1 MCPGKDISNVIR
13 LMSARKALVS
23 VLLGRRI
30 GTGLEACVRA
40 SRYEKDPWVHG
51 NNHLTVVRFLI
62 ISCPNCMPA
71 YRTLLKG
78 LPRYEVFREGLSSR
92 LAIDPSAVYTF
103 LRLLHFGDELLS
115 REEEFLAPWG
125 TSPGR
130 FHLLMVL
137 MHCPEGASNPA
148 ALAEWKGVS
157 RATITGLLDGLEKD
171 GLIQRQADPSDR
183 RLIRVNLTYSGRE
196 FLEKITPT
204 YAQWLTDIVGP
215 LSEEER
221 RHLVSLL
228 EKVRIEVPDSEPY
241 PQAKIA

>member
-1 MCPGKDISNVIR
+1 
-13 LMSARKALVS
+13 
-23 VLLGRRI
+23 
-30 GTGLEACVRA
+30 
-40 SRYEKDPWVHG
+40 
-51 NNHLTVVRFLI
+51 
-62 ISCPNCMPA
+62 MPA

-92 LAIDPSAVYTF
+92 LEIDPSAVYTF
-103 LRLLHFGDELLS
+103 LRLLHFGDEL
-115 REEEFLAPWG
+115 WG

-183 RLIRVNLTYSGRE
+183 RLIRVNLTDAGRE

-204 YAQWLTDIVGP
+204 YARWLTDIVGP
-215 LSEEER
+215 LSEDER
-221 RHLVSLL
+221 RQLVSLL

-241 PQAKIA
+241 PEAKIA

>member
-1 MCPGKDISNVIR
+1 
-13 LMSARKALVS
+13 
-23 VLLGRRI
+23 
-30 GTGLEACVRA
+30 
-40 SRYEKDPWVHG
+40 
-51 NNHLTVVRFLI
+51 
-62 ISCPNCMPA
+62 MPA

-78 LPRYEVFREGLSSR
+78 LPRYEVFREGLSSC
-92 LAIDPSAVYTF
+92 LEIDPSACYTF

-137 MHCPEGASNPA
+137 LHCPEGASNPA

-183 RLIRVNLTYSGRE
+183 RIIRVNLTVAGRA

-221 RHLVSLL
+221 RSLVSLL
-228 EKVRIEVPDSEPY
+228 EKVRIEVPNSEPY

>member
-1 MCPGKDISNVIR
+1 
-13 LMSARKALVS
+13 MSGRRAIVS
-23 VLLGRRI
+23 TLLGRRI
-30 GTGLEACVRA
+30 GAGLEACIRVLR
-40 SRYEKDPWVHG
+40 RRRDPEFRR
-51 NNHLTVVRFLI
+51 NYRLTVVRFLI
-62 ISCPNCMPA
+62 ISSPNCMPA

-78 LPRYEVFREGLSSR
+78 LPRYEVFREGLSSC
-92 LAIDPSAVYTF
+92 LEIDPSACYTF

-183 RLIRVNLTYSGRE
+183 RIIRVNLTDAGRA

-221 RHLVSLL
+221 RHLVTLL
-228 EKVRIEVPDSEPY
+228 EKVRIEVPESEPY

>member
-1 MCPGKDISNVIR
+1 MSNVIP
-13 LMSARKALVS
+13 LMSGRRAIVS
-23 VLLGRRI
+23 TLLGRRI
-30 GTGLEACVRA
+30 GAGLEASIRVLR
-40 SRYEKDPWVHG
+40 RRRDPEFRR
-51 NNHLTVVRFLI
+51 NYRLTVVRFLI
-62 ISCPNCMPA
+62 ISSPNCMPA

-78 LPRYEVFREGLSSR
+78 LPRYEVFREGLSSC
-92 LAIDPSAVYTF
+92 LEIDPSACYTF

-183 RLIRVNLTYSGRE
+183 RIIRVNLTDAGRA

-221 RHLVSLL
+221 RHLVTLL
-228 EKVRIEVPDSEPY
+228 EKVRIEVPESEPY

>member
-1 MCPGKDISNVIR
+1 
-13 LMSARKALVS
+13 
-23 VLLGRRI
+23 
-30 GTGLEACVRA
+30 
-40 SRYEKDPWVHG
+40 
-51 NNHLTVVRFLI
+51 
-62 ISCPNCMPA
+62 MPA

-78 LPRYEVFREGLSSR
+78 LPRYEVFREGLSSS
-92 LAIDPSAVYTF
+92 LEIDPSACYTF

-183 RLIRVNLTYSGRE
+183 RVIRVNLTDAGRE
-196 FLEKITPT
+196 FLEKITPP

-221 RHLVSLL
+221 RHLVTLL
-228 EKVRIEVPDSEPY
+228 EKVRIEVPQSEPY

>member
-1 MCPGKDISNVIR
+1 
-13 LMSARKALVS
+13 MSVRKALVS

-40 SRYEKDPWVHG
+40 SRCEKDPCVHG

-62 ISCPNCMPA
+62 ISNPNCMPA

-78 LPRYEVFREGLSSR
+78 LPRYEVFREGLSSL

-183 RLIRVNLTYSGRE
+183 RLIRVNLTDAGRE

-204 YAQWLTDIVGP
+204 YARWLTEIVGP
-215 LSEEER
+215 LSEDER

-241 PQAKIA
+241 PEAKIA

>member
-1 MCPGKDISNVIR
+1 
-13 LMSARKALVS
+13 MSARKAIVS
-23 VLLGRRI
+23 MLLGRMI
-30 GTGLEACVRA
+30 GTGLEACAQGSSV
-40 SRYEKDPWVHG
+40 EKDRG
-51 NNHLTVVRFLI
+51 LRRNNHLTVVRFLI

-78 LPRYEVFREGLSSR
+78 LPRYEVFREGLSSS
-92 LAIDPSAVYTF
+92 LEIDPSACYTF

-171 GLIQRQADPSDR
+171 GLIQRQADPTDR
-183 RLIRVNLTYSGRE
+183 RLIRVNLTDAGRE

-228 EKVRIEVPDSEPY
+228 EKVRIEVPDAQPY

>member
-1 MCPGKDISNVIR
+1 
-13 LMSARKALVS
+13 MSARRAIVLM
-23 VLLGRRI
+23 LLGRPI

-40 SRYEKDPWVHG
+40 SRREKGAWLG
-51 NNHLTVVRFLI
+51 RNNHLTIVRFLI
-62 ISCPNCMPA
+62 ISYPNCMPA

-78 LPRYEVFREGLSSR
+78 LPRYEVFREGLSSS
-92 LAIDPSAVYTF
+92 LEIDPSACYTF

-183 RLIRVNLTYSGRE
+183 RLIRVNLTDAGRE

-221 RHLVSLL
+221 RQLVSLL
-228 EKVRIEVPDSEPY
+228 EKVRIEVPDSESY

>member
-1 MCPGKDISNVIR
+1 
-13 LMSARKALVS
+13 MSRRRAIVS
-23 VLLGRRI
+23 TLLGRRI
-30 GTGLEACVRA
+30 GAGLDACIRLVR
-40 SRYEKDPWVHG
+40 RRRDRQVRR
-51 NNHLTVVRFLI
+51 NNHLTIVRFLI
-62 ISCPNCMPA
+62 VSYPNCMPA

-78 LPRYEVFREGLSSR
+78 LPRYEVFREGLSSS
-92 LAIDPSAVYTF
+92 LEIDPSACYTF

-183 RLIRVNLTYSGRE
+183 RIIRVNLTDAGRE
-196 FLEKITPT
+196 FLEKITPP

-221 RHLVSLL
+221 RHLVTLL
-228 EKVRIEVPDSEPY
+228 EKVRIEVPQSEPY